1 MGDRTITVAPTAM
14 TSRTRSGLIDQHGSP
29 AEEDGEHHQDRE
41 DHAPRP
47 HGGDIATGPHGQRH
61 DAHPA
66 QSGSRGET
74 GRAQQ
79 RGDAQ
84 SDRPPGQH
92 QGGGPDPH
100 TVHMQPAQG
109 RDQRRVDAQAGQQPD
124 RSLEKRLEE
133 HEGMQH
139 GPPCPQQ
146 AQPGQP
152 RIAPPRG
159 QLGRSASEL
168 HERQTE
174 NAQRLSAEGPVQHPH
189 PGLGVVVAPTG
200 ARPAGARQSRSG
212 TGSRRSSSSSPCW
225 NTKPKCSRRS
235 RARSSADSS
244 WTATEL
250 SAVRRRTCPE
260 SGTEIPARAWS
271 SVVFPEPEGP
281 VIATDSHGG
290 DREAHP
296 VQGGRRSVVLCEVM
310 GVENSSCHGSTMRRG
325 ASSAHRTRVWSS
337 CPSPRPVVVARS
349 DRHPAPRMTPR
360 PSPPGSQS
368 YPQVWR
374 KV

>member
-1 MGDRTITVAPTAM
+1 
-14 TSRTRSGLIDQHGSP
+14 
-29 AEEDGEHHQDRE
+29 
-41 DHAPRP
+41 
-47 HGGDIATGPHGQRH
+47 
-61 DAHPA
+61 
-66 QSGSRGET
+66 
-74 GRAQQ
+74 
-79 RGDAQ
+79 
-84 SDRPPGQH
+84 
-92 QGGGPDPH
+92 
-100 TVHMQPAQG
+100 MQPAQG

-133 HEGMQH
+133 HEGMQRGSPAPSMRSQDSRASRRRADSLAAAPASCTSGRPRMH
-139 GPPCPQQ
+139 GPT
-146 AQPGQP
+146 AL
-152 RIAPPRG
+152 RALYSIR
-159 QLGRSASEL
+159 
-168 HERQTE
+168 
-174 NAQRLSAEGPVQHPH
+174 NPH

-281 VIATDSHGG
+281 VIATDSPGG

-310 GVENSSCHGSTMRRG
+310 GVENSSCHGSTMRSG
-325 ASSAHRTRVWSS
+325 ASSAHRTRVRSS